1 MTEAWSSSA
10 DDSHSP
16 FGLPR
21 TSSELSDSELCAR
34 IRRHRPDSSAGRS
47 AFGELYARHRLP
59 ALHLALRLNRDRSR
73 AEDAVAEA
81 FAKIW
86 RAWGQNAGPEE
97 SFKPYLMAA
106 VRSESYRRTATN
118 RATTVVEPE
127 VLTFLADS
135 EPSDHAAEVAER
147 DQLGRAFRGLPDTW
161 QSALTL
167 IDIDGR
173 PTADAA
179 ESMDLSPN
187 SFSSLLR
194 RAREGL
200 RAAYLQEHVEPSP
213 PECAEYSAELAR
225 FVRQQLSPKRAEAI
239 EAHLSHCSHCRRQSF
254 RLRSLNTTFQAWIT
268 PAALAAA
275 LIEIGHFPEGALL
288 LSEGST
294 ISVASAAHS
303 GSAVPEPHSSTLVG
317 SSKSSA
323 GTAAAG
329 SSGGSTAGIAAGASA
344 VKVAVVSIAATA
356 AIAAGAVTLVNLQND
371 SAPQTAAA
379 AETSSAPAASTPP
392 TPRPT
397 SSPEATAPE
406 DGSGKSAGAEEG
418 PEKADPERS
427 NPRDEARTPD
437 QREEPS
443 RETEESSPNQRED
456 PSPEAEE
463 SSPETEDAHAP
474 VSEADSQ
481 PAAPGDRDETPKEGD
496 ENQPAE
502 APPEEPDEPSPAR
515 TTEAAEP
522 TPAEE
527 PTAES
532 DPEPEPTDSDEH
544 SPEPSSTPSPG
555 PGPDS
560 DAEVE
565 GAGTSEAEGIDASD
579 ADGVNASDADGEDG
593 ADGFHCH
600 DFGWWEYCH

>member
-34 IRRHRPDSSAGRS
+34 IRHHRPDSSAGRS

-73 AEDAVAEA
+73 AVDAVAEA

-167 IDIDGR
+167 IDIDGT

-254 RLRSLNTTFQAWIT
+254 RLRSLNTTFRAWIT

-294 ISVASAAHS
+294 IGVASAPHS
-303 GSAVPEPHSSTLVG
+303 SSAAPEPHSSAL
-317 SSKSSA
+317 A
-323 GTAAAG
+323 GG
-329 SSGGSTAGIAAGASA
+329 FEEQRRHSGCGKLRRQHGRHRSGGLGGQ
-344 VKVAVVSIAATA
+344 
-356 AIAAGAVTLVNLQND
+356 G
-371 SAPQTAAA
+371 
-379 AETSSAPAASTPP
+379 
-392 TPRPT
+392 
-397 SSPEATAPE
+397 
-406 DGSGKSAGAEEG
+406 
-418 PEKADPERS
+418 RS
-427 NPRDEARTPD
+427 RKHRRDRGDRGDRGRYCHT
-437 QREEPS
+437 R
-443 RETEESSPNQRED
+443 ESSERLCPADRRCGGDLLGACRLDTADTSADVFTGSDSVGRRQW
-456 PSPEAEE
+456 EE
-463 SSPETEDAHAP
+463 RGCRGT
-474 VSEADSQ
+474 
-481 PAAPGDRDETPKEGD
+481 PGEGGPRTL
-496 ENQPAE
+496 Q
-502 APPEEPDEPSPAR
+502 SAR
-515 TTEAAEP
+515 RGSNAGP
-522 TPAEE
+522 T
-527 PTAES
+527 
-532 DPEPEPTDSDEH
+532 
-544 SPEPSSTPSPG
+544 
-555 PGPDS
+555 
-560 DAEVE
+560 
-565 GAGTSEAEGIDASD
+565 
-579 ADGVNASDADGEDG
+579 
-593 ADGFHCH
+593 
-600 DFGWWEYCH
+600 